1 MWRDDEVW
9 RYVELNDFSK
19 ILFIL
24 GITLTITTELI
35 PSTH

>member
-1 MWRDDEVW
+1 MWRNDEVW
-9 RYVELNDFSK
+9 RVELNDFSK